1 MRPETIVELET
12 ELSYARGRHPKMES
26 MHQAI
31 GAIFEELM
39 EVILCRLS
47 QKGQL
52 LDGRTV
58 SRTGIRDEFRAI
70 ACIAIRAMDEIP
82 WALGDR
88 GKFPD

>member
-1 MRPETIVELET
+1 MRPETIAELET
-12 ELSYARGRHPKMES
+12 ELCYARGRHPEMKS

-39 EVILCRLS
+39 EVIIARLAQDGQILCHHL
-47 QKGQL
+47 
-52 LDGRTV
+52 V
-58 SRTGIRDEFRAI
+58 SRVCIRDEFRAI

-82 WALGDR
+82 WTLGDK